1 LVDFALLKPIT
12 QYVTHPLSKAWS
24 YAPLS
29 SAQVQAE
36 ANRLLEQSTFG
47 AKDVLLTHVQSIG
60 TQAFLNEQFAAAEG
74 QYPAIKYV
82 PAGQQERSAPPTL
95 TRSAGAIITRYS
107 CFRTVSFRTRFPQ
120 MTSCGSASPSRYRR
134 CW

>member
-1 LVDFALLKPIT
+1 VGPGDRSHANGITLVDFALLKPIT
-12 QYVTHPLSKAWS
+12 QYATHPLSKAWS

-47 AKDVLLTHVQSIG
+47 ANDVLLTHVQSIG
-60 TQAFLNEQFAAAEG
+60 TQAFLNEQFAAAAG

-82 PAGQQERSAPPTL
+82 PAGQQATFCPTDPDPSARARLLLAIPASERFLSE
-95 TRSAGAIITRYS
+95 R
-107 CFRTVSFRTRFPQ
+107 
-120 MTSCGSASPSRYRR
+120 ASRK
-134 CW
+134 